1 MGTHP
6 RLTHM
11 EDLGNLRYD
20 GAFCMP
26 CLLFNG
32 MSDSTG
38 KVSGVLVTKPF
49 QTWQK
54 KSTKFANH
62 EITSYHQCSF
72 QLAEQLV
79 HSVEHPETNLPALF
93 SSRRAD
99 NIARNRGILKS
110 VASAVLF
117 CAKQCIALRGD
128 AEQLDTP
135 GNPGNFLALLKLL
148 VVNDQELHQH
158 LQSPAM
164 RNVTHMSP
172 QTQNELIEVMGKHIV
187 LRNIVDELKAAR
199 CRYTILADEVTSHN
213 IEHLAI
219 CARFVDQNNG
229 IREEFLAFIGLDRIT
244 GAEIA
249 DANIKFLQDNDVP
262 VANMRGQGYDGASNM
277 SSDRVGVQAWIQ
289 QAAPLATYIHCSGHC
304 LNLVISKSCSLP
316 DIRNVMDQLEHC
328 CRFFLNSPKR
338 SGILELIVTENVP
351 DSPGRKPLLDLCRT
365 RWAECHSAYQHFYQ
379 AYSFIVQALELI
391 GYWTSMETSMLTGTL

>member
-1 MGTHP
+1 
-6 RLTHM
+6 
-11 EDLGNLRYD
+11 
-20 GAFCMP
+20 
-26 CLLFNG
+26 
-32 MSDSTG
+32 
-38 KVSGVLVTKPF
+38 
-49 QTWQK
+49 
-54 KSTKFANH
+54 
-62 EITSYHQCSF
+62 
-72 QLAEQLV
+72 
-79 HSVEHPETNLPALF
+79 
-93 SSRRAD
+93 
-99 NIARNRGILKS
+99 
-110 VASAVLF
+110 
-117 CAKQCIALRGD
+117 
-128 AEQLDTP
+128 
-135 GNPGNFLALLKLL
+135 
-148 VVNDQELHQH
+148 
-158 LQSPAM
+158 M

-199 CRYTILADEVTSHN
+199 WYTILADEVTSHN

-249 DANIKFLQDNDVP
+249 DAIIKFLQDNDVP

-289 QAAPLATYIHCSGHC
+289 QAAPLATYVHCSGHC

-316 DIRNVMDQLEHC
+316 DIRNVMDRLEHC

-365 RWAECHSAYQHFYQ
+365 RWAECHSAYQHSYQ
-379 AYSFIVQALELI
+379 AYSFIVQAFELI